1 MRSEASTLPPALPPA
16 LPLRRSRPHATVL
29 LGIAAASL
37 WAVHQLGLGLDGLI
51 PGPGGLELAREFF
64 GRALTPALRYESATL
79 VEGAPPLLMKALTA
93 AHETVLFAAAAISL
107 ALPVGLVLSL
117 LASASFWE
125 EDPAAGHRR
134 LGTIRRALV
143 AAAFAGSRL
152 AIALMR
158 SIHELLWAV
167 LFLAAFGLTPLS
179 AVVAIAIPFSGSF
192 AKVVSEV
199 IDEAPREAADALRCC
214 GASRLQVL
222 LFGLLPRALG
232 DMEAYA
238 FYRFE
243 CALRSSAILGFFGL
257 PTLGYYIAIS
267 FENLLFGEVWTYL
280 YTLFALVVAI
290 DWWSGAVRRRLLA

>member
-1 MRSEASTLPPALPPA
+1 MRADAPSLPMALPAQRRPSPHLMA
-16 LPLRRSRPHATVL
+16 LLAVAAATVW
-29 LGIAAASL
+29 AA
-37 WAVHQLGLGLDGLI
+37 HRLGLGFADLALGQGSFD
-51 PGPGGLELAREFF
+51 LARDFF
-64 GRALTPALRYESATL
+64 ARALAPALRYESASPAA
-79 VEGAPPLLMKALTA
+79 GAPPLLIKALEA
-93 AHETVLFAAAAISL
+93 AHETVVFAAAAMSL
-107 ALPVGLVLSL
+107 ALPVGFLLSL
-117 LASASFWE
+117 TASASFWE
-125 EDPAAGHRR
+125 DDLVPAVRR
-134 LGTIRRALV
+134 GGVLRRAMA
-143 AAAFAGSRL
+143 AAAFGGSRVT
-152 AIALMR
+152 IALMR

-199 IDEAPREAADALRCC
+199 IDEAPPEAADALRCC

-257 PTLGYYIAIS
+257 PTLGYSIARS
-267 FENLLFGEVWTYL
+267 FENLHFGEVWTYL
-280 YTLFALVVAI
+280 YTLFALVVVV
-290 DWWSGAVRRRLLA
+290 DWWSGAVRRRLVR